1 MDESQNPWQA
11 SLGGASLLKAHGTT
25 SNPAKGIVDAA
36 VAGTFTAKSLTDLIT
51 EAAHRRLVAS
61 YTQELHACSERMFVE
76 QFHRSLLKNGGADAI
91 LDSLRP
97 SFDTAAEAIAAAR
110 DVIPTEAP
118 AEEFLRIA
126 QPAALAVWQGLDE
139 HLSVIDRIGGIAA
152 QFGPRNGNF
161 PLIEEYTAGDGFRL
175 EDRAIWCADVPDLES
190 DSRAFRHS
198 DRGHRTSPWFRIP
211 LRLNT
216 VAEAREPDRRW
227 AEASWDATHPNR
239 VVQHQKP
246 DGSVG

>member
-51 EAAHRRLVAS
+51 EAAQRQLVAN
-61 YTQELHACSERMFVE
+61 YRQELRARSERMFVE

-139 HLSVIDRIGGIAA
+139 HLSVIDRIGRIAA

-161 PLIEEYTAGDGFRL
+161 PSSRSTRSATDSGSRIAQSGVPTAPTSNQTPTGSASPTAGTAHHRGF
-175 EDRAIWCADVPDLES
+175 EFPC
-190 DSRAFRHS
+190 
-198 DRGHRTSPWFRIP
+198 G
-211 LRLNT
+211 
-216 VAEAREPDRRW
+216 
-227 AEASWDATHPNR
+227 
-239 VVQHQKP
+239 
-246 DGSVG
+246 